1 VQEGKSA
8 RCWSTRDYYL
18 RLIISTL
25 TEIVVLTKTHYVLH
39 SWHWIYTEWTISI
52 APPPISKTT
61 NQNWMKFWIE
71 NRDYD
76 GFVQI
81 LTRSLISILWFSPKT
96 ASNFW
101 KIKFQIFTLNV
112 NILASNNK
120 CHTLTLTFLQNIDIL
135 AHNNNCHIL
144 SLTFL
149 HSDRPQNIL
158 PCNSPTIGAR
168 AKVEVSAGSLWPHQ
182 PLEHLTLVLPP
193 FLTELFSWTGLKILL
208 LH

>member
-1 VQEGKSA
+1 MFLPHKYRSN
-8 RCWSTRDYYL
+8 
-18 RLIISTL
+18 
-25 TEIVVLTKTHYVLH
+25 THNLDILENH
-39 SWHWIYTEWTISI
+39 
-52 APPPISKTT
+52 
-61 NQNWMKFWIE
+61 E

-76 GFVQI
+76 GFI
-81 LTRSLISILWFSPKT
+81 LIWPWSFISILWFSPKT
-96 ASNFW
+96 ASNLG

-135 AHNNNCHIL
+135 AHNNNCHTL

-158 PCNSPTIGAR
+158 PCNSPTIGTR
-168 AKVEVSAGSLWPHQ
+168 AKDEVSAGNLWLQQ
-182 PLEHLTLVLPP
+182 PLKHLTLVLLP

>member
-1 VQEGKSA
+1 MTYRYMIKMIRIACIESHCESGGDWNQCRSN
-8 RCWSTRDYYL
+8 
-18 RLIISTL
+18 
-25 TEIVVLTKTHYVLH
+25 THNLNILEFH
-39 SWHWIYTEWTISI
+39 
-52 APPPISKTT
+52 
-61 NQNWMKFWIE
+61 E

-81 LTRSLISILWFSPKT
+81 LTWSLISILWFSPKT
-96 ASNFW
+96 ASNFG

-135 AHNNNCHIL
+135 AHNNNCHTL